1 MRIVFDNVSSA
12 WAYTQSVRSQ
22 PNATIVDVA
31 RSAGVSVSTV
41 SKVVNDRYGV
51 SELTAERVRKVIEEL
66 GYESSLG
73 ASSLRSRRTGVLGV
87 LVAEFEPFSTELLKG
102 LGQAAEGS
110 GYELLAY
117 SGRTGPEPSY
127 GWERRSLARLS
138 GTLIDGAV
146 LVTPTVSDPNYRI
159 PVVALDPHEGSSS
172 VPTIDSDNL
181 TGAETAV
188 NYLLGLGH
196 RRIGM
201 LAGRPDLNSAQLR
214 EAGYRKALEA
224 AGITVDPSLI
234 QVGGFRRDSA
244 TAAAQALL
252 DRPDRPTAV
261 FAANDLTG
269 IRTIEVANELGLR
282 VPEDLSV
289 IGFDDVPDASQ
300 FRIPLTTIAQ
310 PLYQMGCTAMQ
321 TLLSLLQ
328 GAEVAEP
335 HLTLATSLVVRDS
348 TGPAPAI

>member
-1 MRIVFDNVSSA
+1 MP
-12 WAYTQSVRSQ
+12 TQL
-22 PNATIVDVA
+22 NATIVDVA

-41 SKVVNDRYGV
+41 SKVINDRYGV
-51 SELTAERVRKVIEEL
+51 APRTAERVRQVIDEL

-73 ASSLRSRRTGVLGV
+73 ARSLRSQRTGVLGV

-117 SGRTGPEPSY
+117 SGRTGPEPRY

-146 LVTPTVSDPNYRI
+146 LVTPTVSDPDYRI
-159 PVVALDPHEGSSS
+159 PVVAVDPHAGSSS

-181 TGAETAV
+181 TGAESAV
-188 NYLLGLGH
+188 NYLLSLGH
-196 RRIGM
+196 RRIAM
-201 LAGRPDLNSAQLR
+201 LAGRADLTSAQLR
-214 EAGYRKALEA
+214 ETGYRRALEA
-224 AGITVDPSLI
+224 AGISVDPSLI
-234 QVGGFRRDSA
+234 GVGGFRPDSA
-244 TAAAQALL
+244 TAPARALL

-261 FAANDLTG
+261 FAANDLTA

-310 PLYQMGCTAMQ
+310 PLSQMGRVAMEVLLRLLEGAQLAQ
-321 TLLSLLQ
+321 T
-328 GAEVAEP
+328 
-335 HLTLATSLVVRDS
+335 HITLATSLVVRES
-348 TGPAPAI
+348 TAAVRPA

>member
-1 MRIVFDNVSSA
+1 MPV
-12 WAYTQSVRSQ
+12 QL
-22 PNATIVDVA
+22 NATIVDVA

-41 SKVVNDRYGV
+41 SKVINARYGV
-51 SELTAERVRKVIEEL
+51 AERTAARVRQVIDEL

-73 ASSLRSRRTGVLGV
+73 ARSLRSQRTGVLGV

-146 LVTPTVSDPNYRI
+146 LVTPTVSDPDYRI
-159 PVVALDPHEGSSS
+159 PVVALDPHTGANAI
-172 VPTIDSDNL
+172 PTVTADNL

-214 EAGYRKALEA
+214 ETGYRQALGK
-224 AGITVDPSLI
+224 AGIAVDPSLI
-234 QVGGFRRDSA
+234 QIGGFRPGPA
-244 TAAAQALL
+244 TTPARALL

-261 FAANDLTG
+261 FAANDLTA
-269 IRTIEVANELGLR
+269 IRTIEVANELGLD
-282 VPEDLSV
+282 VPGDVSV

-310 PLYQMGCTAMQ
+310 PLSAMGRAAME
-321 TLLSLLQ
+321 LLLRLLA
-328 GAEVAEP
+328 GAELAEP
-335 HLTLATSLVVRDS
+335 RLTLDTSLVVRES
-348 TGPAPAI
+348 TAAPSAR